1 MKDTSEKQCFVIMPF
16 GEKQDVGG
24 KIIDFNKIY
33 DYLIKPALEKI
44 EEYNVKC
51 IRCDE
56 ISRAGWIHADMMEH
70 IRDDEIAIADLTT
83 LNPNVFYELGVR
95 HALRKSGTVLIHHK
109 GTKNPFNIS
118 GFRIIDYDH
127 EDLKS
132 VEEAKNQ
139 IAEFVVNGL
148 KLRDTDSLVHQV
160 LGERISL
167 QETSH
172 PIKKCQVTEFS
183 LRNASNKKICI
194 ITGDINGVKKADI
207 WVNSENTNMQ
217 MARYYDKSISSI
229 IRYLGA
235 RRNEVTNEVE
245 DDTIFKELTEKM
257 GKLNAVPPA
266 TVFVTNSG
274 ALEKTHNVRKI
285 FHVATVV
292 GMIGRGYTPIANIGE
307 CITAALSKADSDS
320 IKKAG
325 LKTILFP
332 TFGTGTGGGKPENI
346 IPELIGSAISYL
358 ESNPDSIIEKVYFLA
373 YSKEELD
380 VYCSTLSQSKDIL
393 HGDNV
398 AAS

>member
-1 MKDTSEKQCFVIMPF
+1 MKDTSEKQCFVIMPYNKK
-16 GEKQDVGG
+16 EDKSG
-24 KIIDFNKIY
+24 KIFDFNKIY
-33 DYLIKPALEKI
+33 NYLIKPAVDQIQEYKI
-44 EEYNVKC
+44 NC

-56 ISRAGWIHADMMEH
+56 ISKPGEIHADMMEH
-70 IRDDEIAIADLTT
+70 ILNDEVAIVDLTT
-83 LNPNVFYELGVR
+83 LNPNVLYELGIR
-95 HALRKSGTVLIHHK
+95 HSLCKSITVIIHHK
-109 GTKNPFNIS
+109 STENPFNINS
-118 GFRIIDYDH
+118 VRTINYDH
-127 EDLKS
+127 EDIES
-132 VEEAKNQ
+132 VERAKDR
-139 IAEFVVNGL
+139 IAEFIINGL
-148 KLRDTDSLVHQV
+148 TLKETDSPVCQL

-167 QETSH
+167 PETSH

-183 LRNASNKKICI
+183 LRNAPNKKICI

>member
-118 GFRIIDYDH
+118 GFRIVDYDH

-160 LGERISL
+160 LGERIFL
-167 QETSH
+167 PETSN
-172 PIKKCQVTEFS
+172 PIKKCDVIEFP
-183 LRNASNKKICI
+183 LRKSPNKKICI
-194 ITGDINGVKKADI
+194 ITGAINAVKKADI

-235 RRNEVTNEVE
+235 RKDATGHVE
-245 DDTIFKELTEKM
+245 DDIIARELAGIM
-257 GKLNAVPPA
+257 GHHESVPPA
-266 TVFVTNSG
+266 TVIVAG
-274 ALEKTHNVRKI
+274 PGELEKTHNVKKI
-285 FHVATVV
+285 FHVASVE
-292 GMIGRGYTPIANIGE
+292 GMIGYGYRPVSNIGE
-307 CITAALSKADSDS
+307 CITAALSKADSLMD
-320 IKKAG
+320 AG

-332 TFGTGTGGGKPENI
+332 PFGTGTGGGNPEMI
-346 IPELIGSAISYL
+346 IPELLGSAISYL
-358 ESNPDSIIEKVYFLA
+358 ESNPDSIIETVYFLA
-373 YSKEELD
+373 SSENKLN